1 MTATNLPVN
10 TISEGLPITPVTEVA
25 ANTAGGGNTVQNGP
39 TVWLE
44 MTNGSGSS
52 ATVTVA
58 YAESVDGHAV
68 APRVYTLA
76 AAAKLRAGFFPSE
89 LFGDTISVTAS
100 VNTVTLAA
108 YQLSR

>member
-1 MTATNLPVN
+1 MTATPLVVH
-10 TISEGLPITPVTEVA
+10 TFSEGLPLVPPAEVA
-25 ANTAGGGNTVQNGP
+25 ANTGGGGNTVQNGP

-58 YAESVDGHAV
+58 YAQTVDGHAV

-76 AAAKLRAGFFPSE
+76 ASAKLRAGFFPSE

-108 YQLSR
+108 YQLAR